1 MVKKG
6 SNRKKNGLSWPFFA
20 FFAPKGP
27 VSGTDRPPGRP
38 CRIAMLRSRMPS
50 SAGLGGG
57 FFAQFA
63 AQDLAH
69 VALGQ
74 FVAEFHV
81 ARLLVAGEVLAR
93 VRLDLLGRQ
102 RRLLLADDQ
111 LDRLAGLLVRYAV
124 ARNLEHAD
132 HHRDDGLAPVGTP
145 VEPHHQARTKAT

>member
-1 MVKKG
+1 MLQKC
-6 SNRKKNGLSWPFFA
+6 SNRKQNGHSWPFFA

-50 SAGLGGG
+50 SAGLGGC

-93 VRLDLLGRQ
+93 VRLDHLVRKRRILL
-102 RRLLLADDQ
+102 DDYQ
-111 LDRLAGLLVRYAV
+111 PNRLAGLLVRS
-124 ARNLEHAD
+124 AD
-132 HHRDDGLAPVGTP
+132 GNTLD
-145 VEPHHQARTKAT
+145 